1 MKAPLLGMVGG
12 ALVLMLTALGS
23 YLAGQTEITVAALTL
38 LVAATH
44 LIAFGSGVAFSHF
57 VQRDA
62 LLKGAEIV
70 IRSMDSN
77 DRWDA
82 AKMQTAA
89 GLFKTGA
96 EYAARQGNEPPP
108 PIVQMLPDSGD
119 WLDQSFKGEM

>member
-1 MKAPLLGMVGG
+1 MKPLLMSMIGG
-12 ALVLMLTALGS
+12 AVALLIIALVA
-23 YLAGQTEITVAALTL
+23 YLSGYDEIAVAILTL
-38 LVAATH
+38 LVALTH